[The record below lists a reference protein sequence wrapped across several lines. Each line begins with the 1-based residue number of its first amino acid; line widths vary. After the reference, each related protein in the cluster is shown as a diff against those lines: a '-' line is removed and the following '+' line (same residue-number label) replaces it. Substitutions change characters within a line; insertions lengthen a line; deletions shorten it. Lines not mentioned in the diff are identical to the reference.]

1 MRPYLVQ
8 AVCAGVALVV
18 FAQPVAAQGYPTKAI
33 RWIVPWPPG
42 GGADV
47 LSRMLSPH
55 LSEALKQQII
65 IDNRGGA
72 AGNIGAE
79 MAAKSPPDG
88 YRDRLRLFR
97 HPRHQSQH
105 LSQDA
110 VQGQRFR
117 ADYPARV
124 GAAGAGRAPVAAGE
138 GREGTYRL
146 GEDTAGRTDLRVERQ
161 RCVQPSH
168 RRAVRPAHWNEAHA
182 RAVQGRRPAAI
193 ALMSGEISMILGEP
207 ATIVGHLQSGKMRA
221 LAVTSAK
228 RTPGLPQLPTMAEAG
243 LPAYEATSWNGM
255 LAPAGTAADII
266 RRLNAEFN
274 RIISMPDV
282 KAHARQ
288 RIRAGRRP
296 AGEARRVDPDRDRK
310 VGAGGESGGRAG
322 RLRAGISH
330 RYTQINTDH
339 SNHRQGSETRHSRDG
354 GNPAS
359 TTLLSGPLNSRG

>member
-1 MRPYLVQ
+1 MRRDL
-8 AVCAGVALVV
+8 AGALCAGVLLAAL
-18 FAQPVAAQGYPTKAI
+18 AQPATAQSYPGKAI

-79 MAAKSPPDG
+79 MAAKAPPDG
-88 YRDRLRLFR
+88 YTIVFAYSGTHAINPSIYRRMPFKESDFAPIIQLASVPQVLVVHPSLPAKNVKELIALAKSRPGELTYGSSGSGAFNHLTGALFA
-97 HPRHQSQH
+97 Q
-105 LSQDA
+105 LT
-110 VQGQRFR
+110 
-117 ADYPARV
+117 
-124 GAAGAGRAPVAAGE
+124 
-138 GREGTYRL
+138 GTKLTHVPYK
-146 GEDTAGRTDLRVERQ
+146 GG
-161 RCVQPSH
+161 
-168 RRAVRPAHWNEAHA
+168 
-182 RAVQGRRPAAI
+182 GPAAI

-255 LAPAGTAADII
+255 LAPAGTPADVI

-274 RIISMPDV
+274 RIIALTDV
-282 KAHARQ
+282 KKRMLDSGFEPVGGTPEKLGEL
-288 RIRAGRRP
+288 IRTEIAKWAPVVKAAGVQ
-296 AGEARRVDPDRDRK
+296 VD
-310 VGAGGESGGRAG
+310 
-322 RLRAGISH
+322 
-330 RYTQINTDH
+330 
-339 SNHRQGSETRHSRDG
+339 
-354 GNPAS
+354 
-359 TTLLSGPLNSRG
+359 